1 MCRILTRKWKC
12 GHFRRVTANCSR
24 SFVLSTACPNKAT
37 WKEEERKSKSTCPYC
52 VTKQKAEKK
61 AKKLGIDL
69 GDAGEEEPV

>member
-1 MCRILTRKWKC
+1 
-12 GHFRRVTANCSR
+12 
-24 SFVLSTACPNKAT
+24 LSTACPNKAT